1 MPNPPV
7 TMHINAR
14 KEPISKIQFIPMGDV
29 SDLKFRRVGRGDW
42 DAELFGEEDVEGK
55 GVIVASPFFDFSSY
69 ALYGA

>member
-1 MPNPPV
+1 
-7 TMHINAR
+7 
-14 KEPISKIQFIPMGDV
+14 MGDV